1 MNGQMKGVGKGN
13 GREVEIKDTKGL
25 KKMKKEDEE
34 LTRKES
40 LLNFNVFFYISM
52 NIRYKS
58 NSSLLG

>member
-1 MNGQMKGVGKGN
+1 MKGVGKGN